1 MSILTMVAS
10 LLLLGPVSLE
20 SGKFTITQSGKKI
33 GSEEF
38 TLSARHGGGYVME
51 AKTQLSGGTSA
62 LSSRME
68 LDERLNPIAYQYSD
82 GKGSIR
88 VKVDHPTSE
97 YETESG
103 GKKSSR

>member
-33 GSEEF
+33 GSKEF

-51 AKTQLSGGTSA
+51 AKTQLSGGTSGA

-82 GKGSIR
+82 NKGSIR
-88 VKVDHPTSE
+88 VKVDQPASE
-97 YETESG
+97 YET
-103 GKKSSR
+103 